1 MRKKKGTYSISV
13 VADMLGIH
21 QQTIRLYE
29 KEGLINPK
37 RSSGN
42 TRQFTEEDVEQL
54 EKVIHLTHKLGVNI
68 AGVTMILKLQK
79 KIKTLQEQMNKVFEQ
94 TSDSLAKDSQD
105 LQEEAKTAV
114 RGLAEIKKNSKTK
127 QIALVSHDD
136 LDDEDEPDDDDWTID
151 YDE

>member
-29 KEGLINPK
+29 KEGLISPK

-42 TRQFTEEDVEQL
+42 TRQFTEDDVEQL

-79 KIKTLQEQMNKVFEQ
+79 KIKTLQSEMNRVFEQ
-94 TSDSLAKDSQD
+94 TSSSLAKDSD
-105 LQEEAKTAV
+105 ELQAEAKSAV
-114 RGLAEIKKNSKTK
+114 KGLAELKKASKTK
-127 QIALVSHDD
+127 QIASTTTS
-136 LDDEDEPDDDDWTID
+136 DDENDSDDDWTID